1 MKMKITREQ
10 EKIVNL
16 TLKFSTKLYDNG
28 EREIEKLVK
37 KYNTDKEK
45 LLNEIAMIL
54 LKYKVIN
61 SIMDLK
67 RVERIK
73 LYKTLVHQID
83 EFTQMNEKTEKEVL
97 TALLLNTAYHKFNTN
112 NYVFIL
118 GSKLSLKNITDKEI
132 KKILDAKIDGKLY
145 SDRIYKNKN
154 EVSAKLKKDIDNLL
168 KGKTSINDIE
178 KSISKRFGTL
188 EEDTKRLIENEVS
201 RVQSQVNELW
211 MQKNNIKYVIYSSA
225 LDRRVCGYCSQYE
238 GQVFFINERPVELP
252 QHVRC
257 RCIYIP
263 ITNTWE
269 YPSEITNITWD
280 SYLNSVK

>member
-1 MKMKITREQ
+1 MKATRRQ
-10 EKIVNL
+10 EKVVNL
-16 TLKFSTKLYDNG
+16 ILKFSSKLYDDG
-28 EREIEKLVK
+28 EKEIEKLVK
-37 KYNTDKEK
+37 KYNADKEK

-61 SIMDLK
+61 SMMDLK
-67 RVERIK
+67 RIERIS

-83 EFTQMNEKTEKEVL
+83 EFTQMNKKTEKDVL
-97 TALLLNTAYHKFNTN
+97 TSLLLSTAYHKFNTN

-118 GSKLSLKNITDKEI
+118 GSKLNLKNITDKEI
-132 KKILDAKIDGKLY
+132 KKILDVRIDGKLY

-211 MQKNNIKYVIYSSA
+211 MQKNNIQYVIYSSA
-225 LDRRVCGYCSQYE
+225 LDHKVCEYCSQYE

-269 YPSEITNITWD
+269 YTNEITNITWD
-280 SYLNSVK
+280 SYLNSIE